1 MKKPTI
7 TYRPEAI
14 AGHDDHGN
22 VITVAELLQ
31 AKTELEQTLA
41 LVTKNETFQDVLN
54 KVGKAMAD
62 TLVHANRCELEAKT
76 LRQQLENLFNSKGI
90 AA

>member
-1 MKKPTI
+1 MKSPKI

-14 AGHDDHGN
+14 AGHDERGN
-22 VITVAELLQ
+22 AITVAQLLQ

-76 LRQQLENLFNSKGI
+76 LRQQLEDLFNQSTK

>member
-31 AKTELEQTLA
+31 AKTELELTLA
-41 LVTKNETFQDVLN
+41 LVTQNKPFQDVLN
-54 KVGKAMAD
+54 KFGKTMAEAL
-62 TLVHANRCELEAKT
+62 THARRCELEAKN
-76 LRQQLENLFNSKGI
+76 LRKKVQSLTTYKGE